1 MTMQAQDGTSS
12 RITHNRRDAPE
23 ALCER
28 LMASTIANAAR
39 RLTDPTSTGLGFWG
53 DVGAGLTPHDTGEVS
68 DDVAFA

>member
-1 MTMQAQDGTSS
+1 MQTEESPSS
-12 RITHNRRDAPE
+12 GIANDRRDAPE

-28 LMASTIANAAR
+28 LMASAIANAAR
-39 RLTDPTSTGLGFWG
+39 RLTDPTSTALEFWG